1 MCIIRMDMTLFVPE
15 VRKIPLS
22 RKWQPTPVFLPGKS
36 HAQRSLVGY
45 SPWNRKK
52 SDITKQLRTHTH
64 KLPNMVKPIKLIN
77 VVFILMYLVKSICS
91 VQFSHSFVSYSLG
104 PHEPQHARPPCPSPT
119 PGVYPN
125 SCPSSQRCHPTISSS
140 VIPFSSC
147 PHSFPAGSFQ
157 MSQLFT

>member
-1 MCIIRMDMTLFVPE
+1 MTLFVPE

-140 VIPFSSC
+140 VVPFSSC
-147 PHSFPAGSFQ
+147 PQSFPAGSFQ

>member
-1 MCIIRMDMTLFVPE
+1 MDMTLFVPE

-119 PGVYPN
+119 PGGYPN
-125 SCPSSQRCHPTISSS
+125 SCPSSQRGHPTISSS
-140 VIPFSSC
+140 VVPFSSC
-147 PHSFPAGSFQ
+147 PQSFPAGSFQ

>member
-1 MCIIRMDMTLFVPE
+1 M
-15 VRKIPLS
+15 S
-22 RKWQPTPVFLPGKS
+22 RKWQPTLVFFPGKS

-45 SPWNRKK
+45 SPWSRKK

-91 VQFSHSFVSYSLG
+91 VPFSHSFVSYSLG

-140 VIPFSSC
+140 VVPFSC
-147 PHSFPAGSFQ
+147 PQSFPAGSFQ